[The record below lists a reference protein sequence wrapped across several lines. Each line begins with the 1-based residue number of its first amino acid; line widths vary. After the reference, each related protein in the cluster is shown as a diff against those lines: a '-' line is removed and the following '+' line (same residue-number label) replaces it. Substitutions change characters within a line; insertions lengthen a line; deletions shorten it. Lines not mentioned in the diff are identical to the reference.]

1 MDTHDDPAATYL
13 SRRQRA
19 PVYSDILHDV
29 WGISPGVFLL
39 VKLIE
44 GGHVKNGVYGQNAR

>member
-1 MDTHDDPAATYL
+1 MDTHGDPAATYL

-29 WGISPGVFLL
+29 WEIFPGVFLL

-44 GGHVKNGVYGQNAR
+44 GGNVKNGVYG

>member
-1 MDTHDDPAATYL
+1 MDTHGDPAATYL

-29 WGISPGVFLL
+29 WGISPGVFFI
-39 VKLIE
+39 KLIE
-44 GGHVKNGVYGQNAR
+44 GGNVKSGIYDQNAC